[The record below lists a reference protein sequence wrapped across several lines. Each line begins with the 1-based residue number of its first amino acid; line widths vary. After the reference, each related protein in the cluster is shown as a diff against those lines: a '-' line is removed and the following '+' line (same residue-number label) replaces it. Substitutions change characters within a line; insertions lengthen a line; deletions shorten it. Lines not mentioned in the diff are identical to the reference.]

1 MTGVLGLGKYNRV
14 VVSMK
19 TNAAQPNLHTDL
31 LRMSQRSAKIKSEIL
46 VYNTSEA
53 KPQAGEETVRR
64 AIRCH
69 LTNKYFDYGGFY
81 ADREII

>member
-31 LRMSQRSAKIKSEIL
+31 LRRSQRSAKRQSEIL
-46 VYNTSEA
+46 VHNTSEA
-53 KPQAGEETVRR
+53 NPQAGEETVMRKSDTR
-64 AIRCH
+64 VNSKCH
-69 LTNKYFDYGGFY
+69 SAT
-81 ADREII
+81 EE

>member
-1 MTGVLGLGKYNRV
+1 MTGFLGLGKYNQV

-31 LRMSQRSAKIKSEIL
+31 LRRSQRSAKMQSEIL

-53 KPQAGEETVRR
+53 NPQAGEETVGRSTYN
-64 AIRCH
+64 
-69 LTNKYFDYGGFY
+69 LTNGE
-81 ADREII
+81 R